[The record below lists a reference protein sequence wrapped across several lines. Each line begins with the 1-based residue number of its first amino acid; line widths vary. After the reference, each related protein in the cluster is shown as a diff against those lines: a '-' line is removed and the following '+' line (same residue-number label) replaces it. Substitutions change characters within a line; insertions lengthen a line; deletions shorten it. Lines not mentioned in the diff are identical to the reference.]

1 MTVRRQNLRTSKG
14 HRRVGPIVTIGSPL
28 VYMVILF
35 GAPMAVFFIYS
46 LWYLKGY
53 TIVREWT
60 LQNYVEV
67 VTSPTYMKLIL
78 RSITVGLITACATV
92 MLSYPVAYAMAF
104 RMKQGRELVLMLM
117 ILSLF
122 SCYLVRVYAW
132 KTILGHNGVINIILL
147 GLGLVQQPVE
157 WLIYSQFAVI
167 VTLTS
172 VFLPI
177 CLLPIYSVLMNIHPH
192 LLEASRDL
200 GAGPFM
206 TFTKVTLPLSMP
218 GVMAG
223 FLFSFVLT
231 AGDYITPAL
240 LGGANAQ
247 LIGNSIASQF
257 GIASN
262 WPLGSAITYFM
273 VVVFAAV
280 FGVIG
285 LLAGRLGITG

>member
-1 MTVRRQNLRTSKG
+1 MTVKRTRLRI
-14 HRRVGPIVTIGSPL
+14 GPIVTVGSPL

-35 GAPMAVFFIYS
+35 GAPMLVFFVYS

-67 VTSPTYMKLIL
+67 VTNATYMKLIL
-78 RSITVGLITACATV
+78 RSISVGLITAVLTV
-92 MLSYPVAYAMAF
+92 VLSYPVAYAMAF
-104 RMKQGRELVLMLM
+104 RMKQGREIVLMLM

-132 KTILGHNGVINIILL
+132 KTILGNSGVINSVLL

-157 WLIYSQFAVI
+157 WLMYTQFAVI

-177 CLLPIYSVLMNIHPH
+177 CILPMYSVLMNIHPN

-200 GAGPFM
+200 GAGPFT
-206 TFTKVTLPLSMP
+206 TFYKVTLPLSMP

-240 LGGANAQ
+240 LGGSNAQ

-257 GIASN
+257 GTISN

-280 FGVIG
+280 FGLVG
-285 LLAGRLGITG
+285 LLAKRLGIRG